1 MNIINLSS
9 FLTLLKST
17 LKALESQGMQP
28 KYTSGPNK
36 LASVTATTS
45 KTQKAVESVLAEN
58 DKQETTQGEVP
69 TDGNCSKTT
78 SDIISRRNSNRR
90 RSYTSLLMT
99 GSKVGADCN
108 LIMPLFLFGEY

>member
-1 MNIINLSS
+1 
-9 FLTLLKST
+9 
-17 LKALESQGMQP
+17 MQP
-28 KYTSGPNK
+28 K

-58 DKQETTQGEVP
+58 VKQETTQGEVP
-69 TDGNCSKTT
+69 TDGNCSQTA

-99 GSKVGADCN
+99 GSKVGAYCN
-108 LIMPLFLFGEY
+108 LIMPLFLFCEY